1 MNFLTET
8 LKALKVETVS
18 EAIPLIK
25 WVRVTYRKGVE
36 IIHFTLPP
44 NYTVAECA
52 EMLGKLNFQYDEQHC
67 GMKISGTVMM
77 KDGSWLSR
85 HLVVG
90 RECWLHHCTPKFGT
104 AEDKSDILVWLE
116 KQQTESYG
124 DFPAKVIISQDRETG
139 EVNYYWALEDLTD
152 NIKKEYIRLDKVYDF
167 LKHLQD

>member
-1 MNFLTET
+1 MTFLTET

-25 WVRVTYRKGVE
+25 WMRVTYRKDVE
-36 IIHFTLPP
+36 TIHFTLPP

-52 EMLGKLNFQYDEQHC
+52 EMLDKLNFQYDEQHG
-67 GMKISGTVMM
+67 GMKISGTVML

-90 RECWLHHCTPKFGT
+90 RECWLHHSIPKFGA
-104 AEDKSDILVWLE
+104 AEDKSNILAWLE
-116 KQQTESYG
+116 KQATESCGG

-139 EVNYYWALEDLTD
+139 TLNDYWALQDLTP
-152 NIKKEYIRLDKVYDF
+152 NIKKEYIRLDKIYDL
-167 LKHLQD
+167 LKHLD